1 MQLARGTLRGRGG
14 DGRYGQNNGKKG
26 LDHGNSIAH
35 FSGECTLRPAAFQ
48 PYTYASMDKDF
59 HVRSL
64 DGRKEQAQAPRT
76 VRHAVRSR
84 RRSFD
89 FQAFLAG
96 TQRRIRAFLAQDRKT
111 LIRKTLI
118 GGAGFIVLYG
128 SFLWFTLPDIS
139 DARNLI
145 AAQSSVI
152 VDHKGTELYRLFR
165 EEDRIYIPGEQIP
178 KFAKDAI
185 VAIEDE
191 RFYDRGCL
199 DIRALARVIFSFG
212 QSGGAST
219 LTRQLARNA
228 LDLKKDFIVNR
239 KLKEIILGCQLES
252 HYSKDE
258 LLNLYLNWIPF
269 GKNAY
274 GIGLASKTYFNKES
288 KDLTL
293 PEAAVLAALP
303 QAPSY
308 YYPYGKHVRTTV
320 TDNAMAD
327 IVSGKITKASQINDD
342 DVVIGLMGGY
352 VGTGATFVYVGGRT
366 DQVLQNMKDQGSITE
381 EQHTAAIE
389 TLKTLEF
396 KQQRE
401 DIRAAHFVLWVKKQA
416 EELLAGGAEEGI
428 LDQGGL
434 TIETTLDWDMQQAA
448 EKAIASKK
456 DGIAKTYMANNIALV
471 SVEVGTNKIRAY
483 VGNSD
488 YNDTEHGG
496 KVDMA
501 QAPRQPGSSFKPF
514 VYGAAFEKGYGPAT
528 VLYDVPTK
536 IGTDEPQNFDGK
548 FWGLMDARHALG
560 ASRNIPAIKAFFLAG
575 GEDGVLDFASRLG
588 ASSPVDQKQKL
599 GGSNFEYGWPLALGA
614 GETPLTQMVNA
625 YATYADGGVY
635 KPLVSIE
642 RIKDRR
648 GNILYEAPEEKGSQ
662 VIDPGIAY
670 QVTSVL
676 SDTSARPNEYW
687 QGVLNV
693 PGYQT
698 AAKTGT
704 SNKCLDREDDGGCT
718 NRRPSDLWTM
728 GFTPNLVTGI
738 WMGNADSAA
747 LAATAESLNLASPIW
762 KEYMTKA
769 HAFVDNPKTSFA
781 MPGNI
786 VQPQISALSGE
797 LPSECT
803 PITSRRADVFLADR
817 MPTLSDP
824 ACVTIEV
831 DKVTGLLAS
840 DECPVE
846 AREKRSFFVPTSIL
860 AERFPQWDQSVQAW
874 AESQKG
880 SYDPLTGAFTGST
893 LPLPLIPRDKCSLA
907 LTPGRLTK
915 PSITIE
921 SPGNNGSASFP
932 TFQPKVSVTV
942 GDKVRTVIYEL
953 DGKSVGRAT
962 DAPYTTPI
970 RVPKSIKEGGTHT
983 LKVTVTDTYYN
994 TASDEVRFTFNQDT
1008 SGPSI
1013 RISSP
1018 DDGDEV
1024 TEGEP
1029 LTITA
1034 NADDDNGG
1042 IKYVEIFA
1050 DDLLLSRKPSAPY
1063 SLTYSDLKEGKHL
1076 IRVVA
1081 TDLSGNTREDS
1092 VEIQVKAKT
1101 EETPPA

>member
-1 MQLARGTLRGRGG
+1 
-14 DGRYGQNNGKKG
+14 
-26 LDHGNSIAH
+26 
-35 FSGECTLRPAAFQ
+35 
-48 PYTYASMDKDF
+48 MDQDF

-64 DGRKEQAQAPRT
+64 DGRKEQPQARHTAPHRVHSHHAR
-76 VRHAVRSR
+76 VRGWSERLRSAYVGSTAWVRSR
-84 RRSFD
+84 GRNRLIKD
-89 FQAFLAG
+89 IVLAG
-96 TQRRIRAFLAQDRKT
+96 
-111 LIRKTLI
+111 
-118 GGAGFIVLYG
+118 GGFVLLYG
-128 SFLWFTLPDIS
+128 FFLWVTLPDIT

-165 EEDRIYIPGEQIP
+165 EEDRIYIPGDQIP
-178 KFAKDAI
+178 DYAKKAV

-199 DIRALARVIFSFG
+199 DIRALARVVFTFG

-228 LDLKKDFIVNR
+228 LNLKNDFIVNR

-252 HYSKDE
+252 HYTKDE
-258 LLNLYLNWIPF
+258 LIDLYLNWIPF

-274 GIGLASKTYFNKES
+274 GIGLASKTYFNKDS

-293 PEAAVLAALP
+293 PESAVLAALP

-308 YYPYGKHVRTTV
+308 YYPYGRHVRTTV
-320 TDNAMAD
+320 TDTAMQD
-327 IVSGKITKASQINDD
+327 IVSGRITKADQIDDD
-342 DVVIGLMGGY
+342 DVIIGLMGGY
-352 VGTGATFVYVGGRT
+352 VGTGAKLVYVGGRT
-366 DQVLQNMKDQGSITE
+366 DQVLRNMQEQGYITE
-381 EQHTAAIE
+381 KEHDDAVTFLQTM
-389 TLKTLEF
+389 EF
-396 KQQRE
+396 QQDRE
-401 DIRAAHFVLWVKKQA
+401 DIRAAHFVLWVKQQA
-416 EELLAGGAEEGI
+416 EELLSGGAEDGI

-434 TIETTLDWDMQQAA
+434 TIETTLDWNMQQAA
-448 EKAIASKK
+448 EKAVAAKK
-456 DGIAKTYMANNIALV
+456 DGIAKTYMANNIAMV
-471 SVEVGTNKIRAY
+471 SVEVGTNKIRTY

-501 QAPRQPGSSFKPF
+501 QAPRQPGSSFKPL

-528 VLYDVPTK
+528 VLYDVPTQ
-536 IGTDEPQNFDGK
+536 IGTDSPQNFDGG
-548 FWGLMDARHALG
+548 FWGLMNARSALG

-588 ASSPVDQKQKL
+588 ASSPVDQKEKL

-625 YATYADGGVY
+625 YATYAAGGVY

-648 GNILYEAPEEKGSQ
+648 GNILYEAQEEKGSQ

-670 QVTSVL
+670 QVTSIL
-676 SDTSARPNEYW
+676 SDVGARPNEYW
-687 QGVLNV
+687 QSVLSV

-704 SNKCLDREDDGGCT
+704 SNKCLDRNDTGNCT
-718 NRRPSDLWTM
+718 SRRPSDLWTM
-728 GFTPNLVTGI
+728 GYTPNLVTGI
-738 WMGNADSAA
+738 WIGNANSAA
-747 LAATAESLNLASPIW
+747 LAPSAESLNLASPIW
-762 KEYMTKA
+762 KDFMTKA
-769 HAFVDNPKTSFA
+769 HAFVQNPKTSFTA
-781 MPGNI
+781 PSNI

-803 PITSRRADVFLADR
+803 PIAYRRSDVFLSDR
-817 MPTLSDP
+817 TPSVADP

-840 DECPVE
+840 DECPAE

-874 AESQKG
+874 AEKQKG
-880 SYDPLTGAFTGST
+880 SYDPLTGAFSGST
-893 LPLPLIPRDKCSLA
+893 LPLPLIPREKCSLA

-915 PSITIE
+915 PSITID
-921 SPGNNGSASFP
+921 SPGPNGTASYP
-932 TFQPKVSVTV
+932 SFQPKVSVTV
-942 GDKVRTVIYEL
+942 GDQVRAVVFEI

-962 DAPYTTPI
+962 DAPYTTVI
-970 RVPKSIKEGGTHT
+970 RVPKSIGEGGTHT

-994 TASDEVRFTFNQDT
+994 TASDEVRFTFDKDT
-1008 SGPSI
+1008 AGPSI
-1013 RISSP
+1013 RISTP
-1018 DDGDEV
+1018 DDGDEI
-1024 TEGEP
+1024 TEGDP

-1034 NADDDNGG
+1034 TADDDDGA
-1042 IKYVEIFA
+1042 IKYVEFFA
-1050 DDLLLSRKPSAPY
+1050 DNLLLSRKPSAPY
-1063 SLTYSDLKEGKHL
+1063 TLTYGELTVGTHR

-1092 VEIQVKAKT
+1092 VEITVKAK
-1101 EETPPA
+1101 EETPQ

>member
-1 MQLARGTLRGRGG
+1 
-14 DGRYGQNNGKKG
+14 
-26 LDHGNSIAH
+26 
-35 FSGECTLRPAAFQ
+35 
-48 PYTYASMDKDF
+48 MDQDF

-64 DGRKEQAQAPRT
+64 DGRKEQQQAGRPQRRHPRI
-76 VRHAVRSR
+76 RHQGPDLRKFA
-84 RRSFD
+84 
-89 FQAFLAG
+89 AG
-96 TQRRIRAFLAQDRKT
+96 ANERIRAFLAQDRKKI
-111 LIRKTLI
+111 IRQTVLG
-118 GGAGFIVLYG
+118 GGAFLILYG
-128 SFLWFTLPDIS
+128 AFLWFTLPDIT

-152 VDHKGTELYRLFR
+152 VDRNGTELYRLFR
-165 EEDRIYIPGEQIP
+165 DEDRVQVPGDQIP
-178 KFAKDAI
+178 DTLKKAV

-199 DIRALARVIFSFG
+199 DIRALLRVVFRFG

-228 LDLKKDFIVNR
+228 LDLKGDFIVNR
-239 KLKEIILGCQLES
+239 KIKEIILGCQLES
-252 HYSKDE
+252 QYSKDE

-274 GIGLASKTYFNKES
+274 GVGLASKTYFNKES

-293 PEAAVLAALP
+293 AESAVLAALP

-320 TDNAMAD
+320 TDEAMQG
-327 IVSGKITKASQINDD
+327 IVSGRITKADQINDD
-342 DVVIGLMGGY
+342 DVIIGLLGNY

-366 DQVLQNMKDQGSITE
+366 DQVLRNMQNQGAI
-381 EQHTAAIE
+381 TAAQHDEAI
-389 TLKTLEF
+389 KTLETLTF
-396 KQQRE
+396 GQDRE
-401 DIRAAHFVLWVKKQA
+401 DIRAAHFVLWVKQQA
-416 EELLAGGAEEGI
+416 EDLLSNGAEEGI

-434 TIETTLDWDMQQAA
+434 TIETTLDWNMQQAA
-448 EKAIASKK
+448 EKAVAAKK
-456 DGIAKTYMANNIALV
+456 DSIAKTYMAHNIAMV
-471 SVEVGTNKIRAY
+471 SVETGTNKIRAY

-588 ASSPVDQKQKL
+588 ATSPVDQKQQL

-662 VIDPGIAY
+662 VIDPGVAY

-676 SDTSARPNEYW
+676 SDVSARPNEYW
-687 QGVLNV
+687 QGVLSV
-693 PGYQT
+693 PGYPT

-704 SNKCLDREDDGGCT
+704 SNKCLDREDDGNCT

-738 WMGNADSAA
+738 WIGNADSAA
-747 LAATAESLNLASPIW
+747 LAPTAESLNLASPIW

-769 HAFVDNPKTSFA
+769 HAFVKDAKTAFA
-781 MPGNI
+781 VPGNI

-803 PITSRRADVFLADR
+803 PISSRRADVFLANR

-824 ACVTIEV
+824 ACVSVEV

-840 DECPVE
+840 DECPAE
-846 AREKRSFFVPTSIL
+846 AREKKSFFVPTSL
-860 AERFPQWDQSVQAW
+860 LGDRFPQWDQSIQAW

-893 LPLPLIPRDKCSLA
+893 LPLPLIPREKCSLA

-921 SPGNNGSASFP
+921 SPGSDGTASYP

-942 GDKVRTVIYEL
+942 GDKVRTVVYEL
-953 DGKSVGRAT
+953 DGKNVGRAT
-962 DAPYTTPI
+962 DAPYSTPI

-994 TASDEVRFTFNQDT
+994 EATDEVRFTFKQDT

-1024 TEGEP
+1024 TEGDA

-1034 NADDDNGG
+1034 NADDDDGG

-1050 DDLLLSRKPSAPY
+1050 DDLLLARKPTAPY
-1063 SLTYSDLKEGKHL
+1063 TLSYADLKAGTHL

-1081 TDLSGNTREDS
+1081 TDFAGNEREDA
-1092 VEIQVKAKT
+1092 VEITVKAK
-1101 EETPPA
+1101 EETPAQ